1 MQANINYCY
10 SICPFESGKGR
21 KEGEIVHKSE
31 YLKNQMSLFDK
42 IKTFFKVSEKLS
54 VGKKIKTW

>member
-10 SICPFESGKGR
+10 SICPFESGKSR

-31 YLKNQMSLFDK
+31 YLKNQMSLFDE
-42 IKTFFKVSEKLS
+42 IKNIF
-54 VGKKIKTW
+54 

>member
-10 SICPFESGKGR
+10 SICPFESGKSR

-31 YLKNQMSLFDK
+31 YLKNQMSLFDE
-42 IKTFFKVSEKLS
+42 IKNIFKVSERLS
-54 VGKKIKTW
+54 VGKKIKT